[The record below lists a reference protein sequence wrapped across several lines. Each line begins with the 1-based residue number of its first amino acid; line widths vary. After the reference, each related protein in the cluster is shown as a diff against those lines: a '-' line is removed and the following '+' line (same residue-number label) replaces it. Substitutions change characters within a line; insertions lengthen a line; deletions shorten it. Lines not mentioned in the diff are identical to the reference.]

1 MTLKGGVEYTPAVRK
16 ALIDA
21 VRAAIGPIAT
31 PDVIHVTAE
40 LPKTR
45 SGKIM
50 RRMCVVCVGGARY
63 LTSWLQKPSLLFHPT
78 PAPPFTPHLARRR
91 LRKISTGETDTEQM
105 GDVSTLA
112 DAGVLQRLIDSKPKA

>member
-63 LTSWLQKPSLLFHPT
+63 LTSRRRSPHCSST
-78 PAPPFTPHLARRR
+78 PLSPPPFTPHLARRR
-91 LRKISTGETDTEQM
+91 LRKISSGETDTEQM
-105 GDVSTLA
+105 GDVSTLV